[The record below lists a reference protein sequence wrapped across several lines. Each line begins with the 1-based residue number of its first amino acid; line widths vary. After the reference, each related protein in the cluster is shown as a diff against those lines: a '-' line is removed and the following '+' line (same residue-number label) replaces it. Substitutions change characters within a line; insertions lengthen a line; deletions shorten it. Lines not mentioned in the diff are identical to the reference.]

1 LATKEILVRLNKI
14 LAATV
19 VAVLLTGGVASQSL
33 LPIALAQSAQ
43 TAGTANLAVGPQYD
57 TTHVYVTPEDFDRF
71 VASLVATFG
80 GTTTKRGVATVT
92 PTPSST
98 MTQLVLTPVG
108 TVSVFGFTTPVPY
121 PFGEERTGFMV
132 TDLDAAIGA
141 ARATGADVIVTPFND
156 PIGRDAIIQWPGGV
170 NTQLYWHTTRPSY
183 APLRTIPEN
192 RVYVSPDGA
201 AEFVRSFLAFSHGEV
216 VSDDAHAPG
225 IEIGRPTDTYR
236 RIRIQSG
243 FGKVTVLVTD
253 LRLPYPYRKETTG
266 YEVANLADTLAQAK
280 AAGVEILVA
289 PYTADQ
295 RAAALVQF
303 PGGYIAE
310 IHSLA
315 SK

>member
-1 LATKEILVRLNKI
+1 MRLNKT
-14 LAATV
+14 LAAT
-19 VAVLLTGGVASQSL
+19 
-33 LPIALAQSAQ
+33 ALAALIAVGAVNQFLVTSAFAQ
-43 TAGTANLAVGPQYD
+43 NAPIAGTANLAVGPQYD
-57 TTHVYVTPEDFDRF
+57 TTHVYVAPEDFDRF
-71 VASLVATFG
+71 VASLLATFG

-98 MTQLVLTPVG
+98 ITQLVLTPVG
-108 TVSVFGFTTPVPY
+108 SVSVFGFTTPVPD
-121 PFGEERTGFMV
+121 PFGEERTGYLV

-170 NTQLYWHTTRPSY
+170 NTQLYWHTTAPSY
-183 APLRTIPEN
+183 PPLRTIPEN
-192 RVYVSPDGA
+192 RVYVSPDRA

-236 RIRIQSG
+236 RIHIESG
-243 FGKVTVLVTD
+243 FGKLAVIVTD

-266 YEVANLADTLAQAK
+266 YQVTILADTLAKAQ

-295 RAAALVQF
+295 RNAALVRF

-310 IHSLA
+310 IHSPA

>member
-1 LATKEILVRLNKI
+1 MRLSKI
-14 LAATV
+14 LAATA
-19 VAVLLTGGVASQSL
+19 VAALLAVGVFNRFLVSS
-33 LPIALAQSAQ
+33 ALAQNAQ

-57 TTHVYVTPEDFDRF
+57 TAHVYVAPEDFDRF
-71 VASLVATFG
+71 VASLLATFG

-98 MTQLVLTPVG
+98 ITQLVLTPVG

-121 PFGEERTGFMV
+121 PFGEERTGYLV
-132 TDLDAAIGA
+132 TDLDAAIGT

-170 NTQLYWHTTRPSY
+170 NTQLYWHTTAPSY

-201 AEFVRSFLAFSHGEV
+201 AAFVRSFLAFSHGEV

-225 IEIGRPTDTYR
+225 MEIGRPADTYR
-236 RIRIQSG
+236 RVRIQSG
-243 FGKVTVLVTD
+243 FGKATVLVTD

-295 RAAALVQF
+295 RDAALVQF

-310 IHSLA
+310 IHSPA
-315 SK
+315 AK